1 WKRLAMELFPT
12 HGKTIDDERRDGC
25 RLFQV
30 VFQDLVKGINVG
42 VRGACVVAFHIVPDP
57 LETRQANFIKRHVI
71 GGADAGDGYGRSA
84 EVLNGSS
91 KSRKTGLAASLPC
104 KNTPR
109 IRPVP

>member
-1 WKRLAMELFPT
+1 MELFPT

-30 VFQDLVKGINVG
+30 VFQDVVKGIHVG

-84 EVLNGSS
+84 EVFEWLEQV
-91 KSRKTGLAASLPC
+91 A
-104 KNTPR
+104 KN
-109 IRPVP
+109 RPGRLIAL